1 MIPAYNPVNVIIR
14 GSTPIFMSGL
24 WNRMWADSS
33 FVPASGQPTNKTDQ
47 ERIEDLE
54 KRVRELEFRLSKLNG
69 I

>member
-1 MIPAYNPVNVIIR
+1 
-14 GSTPIFMSGL
+14 MSGL

-47 ERIEDLE
+47 ERIKDLE

>member
-1 MIPAYNPVNVIIR
+1 
-14 GSTPIFMSGL
+14 MSGL
-24 WNRMWADSS
+24 WKKMWADSS
-33 FVPASGQPTNKTDQ
+33 FVPASGEPINKTDQ